1 MSRGNSFSSKQ
12 MDSLEDSVLV
22 SIIVHLGQSI
32 FGKTNFDTKLWTSA
46 PPRAKVIVPKPT
58 RPEPRLPGSI

>member
-46 PPRAKVIVPKPT
+46 PPKITCRTEGIHLY
-58 RPEPRLPGSI
+58 RS